1 MSSDVLQNNFI
12 QIPRAALIA
21 SLILH
26 LMIPTGWLTV
36 KALEALGIQVFP
48 KTSIKDVYQ
57 EYVQVDLVGLPDI
70 SIRDLE
76 KLDPSL
82 PEVEA
87 PAEVQKSVE
96 VEDDSMALETLK
108 KAATEKEKAEEKLK
122 KAAREEEEKKKA
134 LKQIEEE
141 MKREQALKALSQNKE
156 RGRPKLKGNILSKG
170 TATVGGIG
178 TPKDQ
183 FTAIIMAKIKEK
195 FYIAPTQRNRGLN
208 NAIHLELYPTGRVRS
223 KRFVKASEDSF
234 FDSGVMQA
242 ISEAEPFPIPED
254 LSLLE
259 GGITVRFK
267 AEE

>member
-1 MSSDVLQNNFI
+1 MSSEALQNNFV

-26 LMIPTGWLTV
+26 LMIPTSWLTV
-36 KALEALGIQVFP
+36 KALEALGISVFP

-87 PAEVQKSVE
+87 PAEVQKAAE
-96 VEDDSMALETLK
+96 EDSMALEALK
-108 KAATEKEKAEEKLK
+108 QAAVEKEKAEEKLR

-141 MKREQALKALSQNKE
+141 MKREQALKALSQSKE
-156 RGRPKLKGNILSKG
+156 SGRPKLKGNILSKG
-170 TATVGGIG
+170 TATAGGIG

-223 KRFVKASEDSF
+223 KRFVKASADSF